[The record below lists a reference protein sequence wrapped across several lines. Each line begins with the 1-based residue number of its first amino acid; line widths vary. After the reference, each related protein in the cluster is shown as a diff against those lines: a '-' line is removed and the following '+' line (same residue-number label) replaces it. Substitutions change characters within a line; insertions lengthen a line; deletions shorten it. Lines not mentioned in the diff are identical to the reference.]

1 MLQVIIKSVP
11 FIAVEGPETEFESI
25 IVKKSQKYP
34 QNGGY
39 LVLIYEIKQ
48 NL

>member
-25 IVKKSQKYP
+25 IVKKIS
-34 QNGGY
+34 
-39 LVLIYEIKQ
+39 EISPEWRLLSP